1 MIPTLLGFFT
11 MGLFSKTTLVIQF
24 HTCKVNMIRLVS
36 IAAAHGRGGS
46 GRYGWQRC
54 RLPRLEP
61 IRAVPP
67 DARADGW

>member
-1 MIPTLLGFFT
+1 

-46 GRYGWQRC
+46 ANRKRYRSVGLMWRPVWVAALQ
-54 RLPRLEP
+54 
-61 IRAVPP
+61 IA
-67 DARADGW
+67 